1 MSFDASHAG
10 ELLNELPEALFVA
23 TLQGEILYVNR
34 ALAELT
40 GYTSSDLVGEGISK
54 LMPQPARRRVQVID
68 WLARWAEDPNP
79 EQLRYLNLE
88 AVTKS
93 GEHRVVSVRVSKH
106 SEGEQTWFLVVLRD
120 VTSQHESAIAMRH
133 AQLVTNRILAIGDD
147 AIVSTDAGHRITYC
161 NPSAERLFGYSRSE
175 MIGRNIAMLLPPAVA
190 ERHAALI
197 DEFANGTEASRL
209 MGERGEISGR
219 RKDGV
224 LVPLEISI
232 TKTTIDGDVVLS
244 AQIRD
249 ITERK
254 RAERALRDSEA
265 RFRAVFE
272 NAMEAMALLS
282 PAGEVLEIN
291 AAARGMLPEFPAEEL
306 FWELDWWGSGRDD
319 ESTRQSR
326 ENLKANVE
334 RCAAGE
340 VIRVHVSLANVD
352 APSREIDFSLIP
364 VSPTGEGVVYIL
376 AEGRD
381 ITSVV
386 QGEAP

>member
-1 MSFDASHAG
+1 VPFDASHAAA
-10 ELLNELPEALFVA
+10 LLNELPEALFVA

-34 ALAELT
+34 ALEELT
-40 GYTSSDLVGEGISK
+40 GYRSSDLVGHGISK

-68 WLARWAEDPNP
+68 WLGRWAEDPNP

-88 AVTKS
+88 AATSS
-93 GEHRVVSVRVSKH
+93 GEIRVVSVRVSKH
-106 SEGEQTWFLVVLRD
+106 SEAEQTWFLVVLRD
-120 VTSQHESAIAMRH
+120 VTSQHESAVAMRH
-133 AQLVTNRILAIGDD
+133 AQLVTNRILAIGED
-147 AIVSTDAGHRITYC
+147 AIVSMDARHRMNYC

-175 MIGRNIAMLLPPAVA
+175 MIGRDIAMLLPPEVA
-190 ERHAALI
+190 ERHGRLI
-197 DEFANGTEASRL
+197 DEFAGGTEASRL
-209 MGERGEISGR
+209 MGERGEIAGR
-219 RKDGV
+219 RKDGS

-232 TKTTIDGDVVLS
+232 TKTTMDGEVVLS

-254 RAERALRDSEA
+254 RAERAIRDSEA

-291 AAARGMLPEFPAEEL
+291 AAARGMLPEFRAEEP
-306 FWELDWWGSGRDD
+306 FWALDWWGRGRDD
-319 ESTRQSR
+319 EATRQSR
-326 ENLKANVE
+326 ENLKTNIE

-340 VIRVHVSLANVD
+340 VIRVRVSLAGVD
-352 APSREIDFSLIP
+352 AASREIDFSLIP
-364 VSPTGEGVVYIL
+364 VSPVGEGVVYIL

-381 ITSVV
+381 ITSLL
-386 QGEAP
+386 